1 MPMPVRRVL
10 MTADAVGG
18 VWAYTLDLGRGLIAR
33 GIDVDVAVMG
43 PAPSAEQR
51 VEACVAGVSLHDMPY
66 RLEWMDDPWIEVD
79 AAGSALLDLARAV
92 RPDIVHLNG
101 FCHAALPWAV
111 PVVVVAHSCVRS
123 WWRAVHGTAA
133 PSSFDEYGRR
143 VTRGLRAAAI
153 VVAPSA
159 AMLCDIQREY
169 AVSVSSAVIPNG
181 RREMRPAIVRREPI
195 VFMAGRLWD
204 EAKNMTAVCAAA
216 PRLAWPVFVAGD
228 DRDPEGRSVLPS
240 GVRYL
245 GRLDRQ
251 AMAAWYARASI
262 YALPARYEPFGLSV
276 LEAGRAGCALV
287 LGDIPSLRE
296 NWDGAAVFV
305 PPDDPTAIAAA
316 IQSLIADERR
326 RRELAGA
333 AVTRAAR
340 FTMERMVTG
349 YLQTYV
355 ALASAE
361 AA

>member
-1 MPMPVRRVL
+1 
-10 MTADAVGG
+10 
-18 VWAYTLDLGRGLIAR
+18 
-33 GIDVDVAVMG
+33 
-43 PAPSAEQR
+43 
-51 VEACVAGVSLHDMPY
+51 
-66 RLEWMDDPWIEVD
+66 
-79 AAGSALLDLARAV
+79 
-92 RPDIVHLNG
+92 
-101 FCHAALPWAV
+101 
-111 PVVVVAHSCVRS
+111 
-123 WWRAVHGTAA
+123 
-133 PSSFDEYGRR
+133 
-143 VTRGLRAAAI
+143 
-153 VVAPSA
+153 
-159 AMLCDIQREY
+159 
-169 AVSVSSAVIPNG
+169 VSVSSAVIPNG